1 MSNARP
7 FIDDATARQ
16 VTELAR
22 QGFATALAIANPS
35 RELEIYR
42 LDATTGRSVVVII
55 DEFSVRSSDYRTQG
69 GGDEGAQRTALAGVI
84 RRFIPTLPDGETID
98 VSATRLKAGDRFV
111 LPESGPCIVQSVR
124 PDKFG
129 IESGEYILETGSV

>member
-16 VTELAR
+16 ISELAR
-22 QGFATALAIANPS
+22 QGFATALAIADPL

-69 GGDEGAQRTALAGVI
+69 GGDEGAQRTALAGII
-84 RRFIPTLPDGETID
+84 RRFIPTLEDGEPD